1 MCSTGY
7 GKIKRADGR
16 RRIKAQSSL
25 EIVVALIPV
34 LIILFCV
41 VNLFFWLN
49 HRLAYRQH
57 KYEESRIVSGTSD
70 DKGRSNAVFADESGS
85 SRMHVFTNDF
95 PK

>member
-1 MCSTGY
+1 MYSTGY

-34 LIILFCV
+34 LVILFCV

-57 KYEESRIVSGTSD
+57 KYEESRIASGST
-70 DKGRSNAVFADESGS
+70 GAVFFDESGS
-85 SRMHVFTNDF
+85 SKMHVFTNDF